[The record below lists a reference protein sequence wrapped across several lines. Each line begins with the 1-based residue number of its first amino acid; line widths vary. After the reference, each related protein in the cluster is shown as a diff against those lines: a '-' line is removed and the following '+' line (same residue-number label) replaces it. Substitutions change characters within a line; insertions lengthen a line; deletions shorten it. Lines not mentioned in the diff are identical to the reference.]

1 MKRELNLI
9 ITTLNGYV
17 IDRKNIIKNT
27 TDMTVDDI
35 LNELFEKRVEFYGE
49 KIIYTESLMG
59 SYDDLERFIIERSNR
74 NCEENYSDF
83 RENVLIERY
92 LTEVVGSLPDKY
104 VGLEFKEVA

>member
-17 IDRKNIIKNT
+17 IDRKHIIKNT
-27 TDMTVDDI
+27 IDMTVDDI
-35 LNELFEKRVEFYGE
+35 LNELFEKKVEFYGE
-49 KIIYTESLMG
+49 KITYESLMG
-59 SYDDLERFIIERSNR
+59 SYDDLEKFITERSNR

>member
-59 SYDDLERFIIERSNR
+59 SYDDLERFVKENRTVTIAYHTGGNTVPKKSLTRS
-74 NCEENYSDF
+74 
-83 RENVLIERY
+83 
-92 LTEVVGSLPDKY
+92 
-104 VGLEFKEVA
+104 